1 MDEGIC
7 PSERD
12 EKRAPMG
19 RTAPRGSCVADALR
33 PRRPEQKQ
41 DQRGCR
47 QRYHHHRVHSHPPCS
62 FFLPHCHLCNVAW
75 LAQQPWPGTRTTDRR
90 RRPSLPE
97 ATQAL
102 GGLFVSPGSSSTMI
116 RRERRRLVARFD
128 LSGSLPGLRRV
139 RGHEFAHL
147 RGHRLLVGRVLLSK
161 QATERAFSHAW
172 FIGRTRPRLNRRH
185 PHAGP

>member
-12 EKRAPMG
+12 EKRAPIG
-19 RTAPRGSCVADALR
+19 RRTPRGSCVADALR

-47 QRYHHHRVHSHPPCS
+47 QRYYHHRVHPHPPCS
-62 FFLPHCHLCNVAW
+62 FFLPHCHPCNLAW
-75 LAQQPWPGTRTTDRR
+75 LAQWP
-90 RRPSLPE
+90 RPVTWAPIDSGARVPE

-102 GGLFVSPGSSSTMI
+102 GGLLVSPGSSSTMI

-147 RGHRLLVGRVLLSK
+147 RGHRLLVGRALLSK
-161 QATERAFSHAW
+161 QATERAVCHAW

-185 PHAGP
+185 SHAGP